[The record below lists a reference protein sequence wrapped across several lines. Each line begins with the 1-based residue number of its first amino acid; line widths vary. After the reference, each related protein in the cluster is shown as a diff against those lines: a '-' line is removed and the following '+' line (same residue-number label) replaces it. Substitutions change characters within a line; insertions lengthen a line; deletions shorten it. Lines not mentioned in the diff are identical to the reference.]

1 MIDVKKTILQLDRE
15 KIVLDELSIVDPI
28 KSDDPATVIA
38 AGGRDE
44 LDIGYSLPLIKI
56 NAYIVKQIDF
66 FKLDLSGKIPE
77 LIFRFT
83 TEDELFLYT
92 SYPKDGDLVCLY
104 LKSNSKVYKPI
115 RMDLLVTEVM
125 NNFLSTSSG
134 DSIKRQRA
142 NNSGASFTIKAQMR
156 IPGLFQHVSKSFNG
170 KSSFEVL
177 REIAK
182 DLELGFASNE
192 KGTDDKMNWICPN
205 MTYYKFIEDVCSS
218 SWNGEEEFFDWWI
231 DQYYILNFINLKK
244 QILEEG
250 QNNENVLA
258 SIGIERGLI
267 GGLDSTTEPGEMEVP
282 LFFTNDTFYMNY
294 PFFVNAYSVK
304 NNAGYIVNN
313 FGYSRD
319 LEFYDTKLV
328 SDKPLNKFVTYNTEY
343 VTQKKLGPDS
353 VLFKGRANEDV
364 YKKETKK
371 TWLGTIYGENQHKNL
386 YQAKIQNKINK
397 YENFKVYLETQM
409 YSYIPW
415 VYRGQNVP
423 TQIVH
428 TEATAAAVASQESKE
443 LPQSDP
449 GAYEAGKKVRNKF
462 LSGIYMVMGS
472 YIEYIDGNIRQ
483 SFLLGKREWALNPG
497 RGSDPEPKVS
507 K

>member
-1 MIDVKKTILQLDRE
+1 
-15 KIVLDELSIVDPI
+15 
-28 KSDDPATVIA
+28 
-38 AGGRDE
+38 
-44 LDIGYSLPLIKI
+44 
-56 NAYIVKQIDF
+56 
-66 FKLDLSGKIPE
+66 
-77 LIFRFT
+77 
-83 TEDELFLYT
+83 
-92 SYPKDGDLVCLY
+92 
-104 LKSNSKVYKPI
+104 
-115 RMDLLVTEVM
+115 
-125 NNFLSTSSG
+125 
-134 DSIKRQRA
+134 
-142 NNSGASFTIKAQMR
+142 
-156 IPGLFQHVSKSFNG
+156 
-170 KSSFEVL
+170 
-177 REIAK
+177 
-182 DLELGFASNE
+182 
-192 KGTDDKMNWICPN
+192 
-205 MTYYKFIEDVCSS
+205 
-218 SWNGEEEFFDWWI
+218 
-231 DQYYILNFINLKK
+231 
-244 QILEEG
+244 
-250 QNNENVLA
+250 
-258 SIGIERGLI
+258 
-267 GGLDSTTEPGEMEVP
+267 
-282 LFFTNDTFYMNY
+282 
-294 PFFVNAYSVK
+294 
-304 NNAGYIVNN
+304 
-313 FGYSRD
+313 
-319 LEFYDTKLV
+319 
-328 SDKPLNKFVTYNTEY
+328 VTYNTEY